1 MKNVFNFK
9 FASIFIVLFLSLS
22 LSVAYGQTLIIN
34 EVSQGPSGSKE
45 YVEFLVIPT
54 GAINPCQPIA
64 NCLDMR
70 GWIFD
75 DNNGI
80 FTPGSTSGVG
90 LAQGALRF
98 SNSAFW
104 SCIPIGTLIVVYN
117 EQDINASLPAND
129 FSMNDGNCR
138 LILPASS
145 GLIEGNANNPSA
157 AAPLTYTMG
166 GWVPGGSWAYTGM
179 ANTNDSYQIYAPFA
193 TNIPAHSVSWGNNTS
208 NTIIYFAAAATATVH
223 YFNSSSNN
231 PYLQNNWS
239 SGSSPLFET
248 PGSGNNAANTAYIQ
262 SLTNN
267 CTPITPLAGNLSSQN
282 AACGCT
288 GAATAA
294 PTGGNGTFAYA
305 WTNSQGQAIGA
316 SSSISNLCS
325 GWYYV
330 QITSGACTTADSVN
344 IQGGGVAVNPTFA
357 AMGPYCQG
365 AQAGALPNTS
375 TNGITGTWSPANI
388 STANVGNTQYTF
400 TPNAG
405 QCANPFNQSVVV
417 NAIVIPNFPVFG
429 PYCPTAQLPLL
440 PDSSQNGIDGSWNP
454 AIISTTLGPSTYT
467 FTPNAGQCS
476 DTASIT
482 ITISNAVLPAFNGIG
497 PYCQNTPGVPL
508 PPVSDN
514 GISGSWLPPS
524 VNTNIAGSGQYIF
537 APDAGQCGDTVVIQI
552 QVTAAALPVFP
563 SLGPYCIGDVAS
575 LPNPSLNGING
586 TWSPASINTTQPGVA
601 NYTFTPNPGSCS
613 GDTTLEI
620 TVLNPIIFAGND
632 TTICAGS
639 SIFLSASGGSNYVWS
654 NGILNGIPFTPN
666 GSGSYVVCGSVGNCN
681 DCDTLN
687 VTVNPAPS
695 ASFLSEVSGNEA
707 QFLYMGTPV
716 TSFAWDFGDGGSSVL
731 MDPNHTYPGPG
742 IYGVLLIVTNQGCT
756 STYFAEIELIAPG
769 SEAHLINVITPN
781 GDGINDVF
789 DLALEGY
796 KEVTISIVNRWGNT
810 MVELT
815 GNSLTWDGTVDGKP
829 ALEGVYFY
837 QFKALG
843 FDGNSSQG
851 HGFFHLKQ

>member
-1 MKNVFNFK
+1 M
-9 FASIFIVLFLSLS
+9 
-22 LSVAYGQTLIIN
+22 
-34 EVSQGPSGSKE
+34 
-45 YVEFLVIPT
+45 
-54 GAINPCQPIA
+54 
-64 NCLDMR
+64 
-70 GWIFD
+70 
-75 DNNGI
+75 
-80 FTPGSTSGVG
+80 
-90 LAQGALRF
+90 
-98 SNSAFW
+98 
-104 SCIPIGTLIVVYN
+104 
-117 EQDINASLPAND
+117 
-129 FSMNDGNCR
+129 
-138 LILPASS
+138 
-145 GLIEGNANNPSA
+145 
-157 AAPLTYTMG
+157 
-166 GWVPGGSWAYTGM
+166 
-179 ANTNDSYQIYAPFA
+179 
-193 TNIPAHSVSWGNNTS
+193 
-208 NTIIYFAAAATATVH
+208 
-223 YFNSSSNN
+223 
-231 PYLQNNWS
+231 
-239 SGSSPLFET
+239 
-248 PGSGNNAANTAYIQ
+248 
-262 SLTNN
+262 
-267 CTPITPLAGNLSSQN
+267 
-282 AACGCT
+282 
-288 GAATAA
+288 
-294 PTGGNGTFAYA
+294 
-305 WTNSQGQAIGA
+305 
-316 SSSISNLCS
+316 
-325 GWYYV
+325 
-330 QITSGACTTADSVN
+330 N

-388 STANVGNTQYTF
+388 STANAGNTQYTF

-405 QCANPFNQSVVV
+405 QCANPFNQSITVNAATNPTFAAVGPYCQGAQAGALPNTSTNGITGTWSPANISTANAGNTQYTFTPNAGQCANPFNQSITVNAATNPTFAAVGPYCQGAQAGALPNTSTNGITGTWSPANISTAIAGNTQYTFTPNAGQCANPINQSVVV

-467 FTPNAGQCS
+467 FIPFAGQCS

-563 SLGPYCIGDVAS
+563 SLGPYCIGDVAT

-586 TWSPASINTTQPGVA
+586 TWSPASINTAQPGMA

-613 GDTTLEI
+613 GDTTIEI

-654 NGILNGIPFTPN
+654 NGIQNGIPFTPN

-742 IYGVLLIVTNQGCT
+742 IYGVLLTVTNQGCT

-789 DLALEGY
+789 DLGLEGY

-843 FDGNSSQG
+843 FDGNLSQG